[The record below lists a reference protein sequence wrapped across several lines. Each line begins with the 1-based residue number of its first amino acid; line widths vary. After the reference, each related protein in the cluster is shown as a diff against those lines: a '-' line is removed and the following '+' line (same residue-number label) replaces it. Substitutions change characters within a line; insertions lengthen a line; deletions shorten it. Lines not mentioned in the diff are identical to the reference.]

1 MRRAGRV
8 RSIGDAGVGA
18 LAEALRE
25 NGALASLDLSSNTI
39 GDAGAS
45 ALADAYPPSPEHTEA

>member
-1 MRRAGRV
+1 M